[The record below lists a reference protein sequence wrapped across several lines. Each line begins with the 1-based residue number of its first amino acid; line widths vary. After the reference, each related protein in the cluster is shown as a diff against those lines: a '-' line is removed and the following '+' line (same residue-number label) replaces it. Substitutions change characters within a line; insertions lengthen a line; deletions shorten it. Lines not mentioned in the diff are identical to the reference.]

1 MNLMTQKE
9 FDLTVKNIVAAC
21 KNIEKL
27 NSRGYNFL
35 YLCSGFIAHYN
46 INGFK
51 DYYSQES
58 LVDALIRNKEC
69 NQWVNFSKS
78 DKNYDYYM
86 QKREVYNRALSELS
100 A

>member
-51 DYYSQES
+51 CYYSQES
-58 LVDALIRNKEC
+58 LVDTLLRNKEC
-69 NQWVNFSKS
+69 NQWSNFTKS

-86 QKREVYNRALSELS
+86 QKREVYNQVLSELS